1 MMKSASD
8 QVEVRVT
15 MSPEEMDTFVFCLA
29 SKKSAA
35 RLAKEMT
42 DLVGLL
48 RWWAGLG
55 RYRAMPGTYT
65 DRSAE

>member
-15 MSPEEMDTFVFCLA
+15 MSAEEMDTFVFCLA

-42 DLVGLL
+42 DLVRAWFQKGLL
-48 RWWAGLG
+48 E
-55 RYRAMPGTYT
+55 GTLI
-65 DRSAE
+65 